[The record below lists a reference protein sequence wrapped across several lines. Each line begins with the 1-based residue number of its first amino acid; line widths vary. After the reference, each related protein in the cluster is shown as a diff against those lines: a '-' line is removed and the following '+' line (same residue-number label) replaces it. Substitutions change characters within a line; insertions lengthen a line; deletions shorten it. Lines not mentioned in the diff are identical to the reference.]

1 MKGAG
6 FEGGFEMM
14 REKAAGRYA
23 FVVGVLT
30 LSALVAACSDDDPV
44 GPGAGEQ
51 VATLTVDANDWTY
64 VSLGDPS
71 RVVTVSDP
79 AKSTAWDLAF
89 HATSVTLNGGAAGP
103 GGVVGYCVCQ
113 NASAT
118 DSEIAAMTPESEL
131 RDFLDVGVADL
142 PADEAAWRS
151 DALVPVISGWYAYD
165 FATHTVSALPEKVW
179 KLRTAEG
186 DSYAKFHVT
195 AIEGAARGHAGR
207 VTFEYAVQ
215 SGRGEAMGPT
225 RTETVDL
232 SSGAVYFDLVD
243 GVVSNDSDWDL
254 RFEGYTIQVNGGVS
268 GPGQA
273 GAVIVDEPF
282 DAITDASDLEGLYRG
297 DVYGGVF
304 DAHRWYRYDLRGNHQ
319 IWPTYDVY
327 LIRRGDEVYK
337 VQLTSYYSATGD
349 SRHITFRYARLD
361 AE

>member
-1 MKGAG
+1 
-6 FEGGFEMM
+6 
-14 REKAAGRYA
+14 
-23 FVVGVLT
+23 
-30 LSALVAACSDDDPV
+30 
-44 GPGAGEQ
+44 
-51 VATLTVDANDWTY
+51 
-64 VSLGDPS
+64 
-71 RVVTVSDP
+71 
-79 AKSTAWDLAF
+79 
-89 HATSVTLNGGAAGP
+89 
-103 GGVVGYCVCQ
+103 
-113 NASAT
+113 
-118 DSEIAAMTPESEL
+118 
-131 RDFLDVGVADL
+131 
-142 PADEAAWRS
+142 
-151 DALVPVISGWYAYD
+151 
-165 FATHTVSALPEKVW
+165 
-179 KLRTAEG
+179 
-186 DSYAKFHVT
+186 
-195 AIEGAARGHAGR
+195 
-207 VTFEYAVQ
+207 
-215 SGRGEAMGPT
+215 MGPT